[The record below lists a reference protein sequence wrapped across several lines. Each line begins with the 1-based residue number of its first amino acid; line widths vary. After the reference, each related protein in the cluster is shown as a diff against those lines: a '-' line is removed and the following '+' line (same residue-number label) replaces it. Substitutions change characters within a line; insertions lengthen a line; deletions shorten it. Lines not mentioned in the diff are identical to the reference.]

1 MSGGFLISFLLYI
14 TDLHTII
21 SFRRQRFHW
30 PIDSEH
36 DPEGFTTPCIPNT
49 RKLDYKQLI
58 GGREEPVHI
67 RTIRAYHVT
76 KTDITSPVS
85 LVLNSPSQ

>member
-1 MSGGFLISFLLYI
+1 MGSLSVSYFISLICIQS
-14 TDLHTII
+14 I

-30 PIDSEH
+30 PVDSEH

-49 RKLDYKQLI
+49 RKLDYKRLI

-76 KTDITSPVS
+76 KTDITSLVS